1 MQVAVPVT
9 NRSSD
14 RCYPR
19 ISLIPIS
26 KWKNPMI
33 KANTSFRQNRYRPLH
48 YFAINKEQIIRQSQN
63 VLVILLHQCTIHTL
77 TPIVMV

>member
-1 MQVAVPVT
+1 MRVAVPVT

-19 ISLIPIS
+19 
-26 KWKNPMI
+26 MM

-48 YFAINKEQIIRQSQN
+48 YFAINEEQIIRLSQN
-63 VLVILLHQCTIHTL
+63 VFVRRYNQCTTHTL